1 MAGRGQAGRSGLEP
15 ITARLRQLF
24 FTLDAFRGLPRCLA
38 LLALDQRL
46 PDMGASR
53 SGADLPQPTQPAA
66 GRSQVS
72 QTPCASQ
79 AGVAE
84 PRLRDSVCG
93 SIERVC
99 THRKKLPRASDAHD
113 RSTRSLTRGEH
124 VNYTLSIANDTYI
137 ARRHRCMHVTKS
149 RTENST

>member
-93 SIERVC
+93 SIYAVEKKIALSACDFSLYGHSDLKGSAAERNEAGS
-99 THRKKLPRASDAHD
+99 LAST
-113 RSTRSLTRGEH
+113 STARG
-124 VNYTLSIANDTYI
+124 
-137 ARRHRCMHVTKS
+137 
-149 RTENST
+149 RTII